1 MAIYSNKT
9 KKLCSKVVQ
18 MLSIANAVLGV
29 AIIVL
34 GFLMLI
40 PSDTTQELK
49 EVVYDYTN
57 MGVITIVLGIAC
69 IVVALVGFCA
79 AKC

>member
-34 GFLMLI
+34 GFLMLT